1 MNNHLKSQQNQMD
14 TEYQWAYKRV
24 KKLKSFYTHLMVYI
38 IVNIFIMIARQSPD
52 SAEENLTFWS
62 FENFSVVFFWG
73 FGLAMHAFSVF
84 GQDWF
89 LGKRWE
95 ENKIKEL
102 MRREEQ
108 RNV

>member
-1 MNNHLKSQQNQMD
+1 MNNHFNSVQNPMD
-14 TEYQWAYKRV
+14 AEYQWAQRRV

-52 SAEENLTFWS
+52 SAEVNLRFWS
-62 FENFSVVFFWG
+62 FENFSVAFFWG
-73 FGLAMHAFSVF
+73 FGLAMHALSVF
-84 GQDWF
+84 GKDWL

-108 RNV
+108 RRG

>member
-1 MNNHLKSQQNQMD
+1 MNNHFNSVQNPMD
-14 TEYQWAYKRV
+14 AEYQWAQRRV
-24 KKLKSFYTHLMVYI
+24 KKLKGFYTHLMVYI

-52 SAEENLTFWS
+52 SAEINLTFWS
-62 FENFSVVFFWG
+62 FENFSVAFFWG
-73 FGLAMHAFSVF
+73 FGLAMHALSVF
-84 GQDWF
+84 GKDWL

-108 RNV
+108 RRG

>member
-1 MNNHLKSQQNQMD
+1 MD